1 MLQYLL
7 YPLASDFSV
16 FNVFRYISFRAMGA
30 AATAIIISL
39 IIGPWL
45 IQKLKL
51 MSFGQVVREEGPATH
66 KKKAGTPTMGGTLIL
81 FSLFI
86 SMFLWM
92 DFTSVSSWIVLFVTL
107 AYGILGFWDDY
118 KKIVLKNT
126 KGVSARGKL
135 LFQIVVA
142 GITCWLFHTYGK
154 LDTQLHF
161 PFLKTFTI
169 DLGWFYIPFCMCVI
183 VGSSNAVN
191 LTDGLDGLAIG
202 SVIITLGTFALLT
215 YLAGN
220 VKFAEYLDIPYV
232 AGVGELAVFCA
243 ATVAAGLGFLWF
255 NAYPAQVFMGDVGS
269 LALGGAIGT
278 LAVATKN
285 ELLLIVLGG
294 LFVVEALSVMIQVFV
309 FKRTGK
315 RVFRMAPIHHHFEI
329 KGIPESKITV
339 RFWIISI
346 LLAILALSTLK
357 LR

>member
-1 MLQYLL
+1 MLYYFL
-7 YPLASDFSV
+7 YPLAGQISV
-16 FNVFRYISFRAMGA
+16 FNVFRYISFRALGA
-30 AATAIIISL
+30 AATSIVVAL
-39 IIGPWL
+39 FVGPWL
-45 IQKLKL
+45 IAKLKL

-81 FSLFI
+81 FSLFV
-86 SMFLWM
+86 SMLLWM
-92 DFTSVSSWIVLFVTL
+92 DFSSVSVWIVMFVTL

-126 KGVSARGKL
+126 KGVSARQKL
-135 LFQIVVA
+135 VFQVLVA
-142 GITCWLFHTYGK
+142 GATAWLFHRYAN
-154 LDTQLHF
+154 LDAKLHF
-161 PFLKTFTI
+161 PFLKNFTM
-169 DLGWFYIPFCMCVI
+169 DLGWLYIPFCMAVI

-202 SVIITLGTFALLT
+202 AVISTVGTFAVLT

-220 VKFAEYLDIPYV
+220 AKFADYLDIPHVY
-232 AGVGELAVFCA
+232 GVGELAVFCA
-243 ATVAAGLGFLWF
+243 ATMAAGLGFLWF

-278 LAVATKN
+278 MAVATKN
-285 ELLLIVLGG
+285 ELLLLITGG
-294 LFVVEALSVMIQVFV
+294 LFVIETLSVVIQVFV

-315 RVFRMAPIHHHFEI
+315 RVFRMAPIHHHYEM
-329 KGIPESKITV
+329 KGLAESKITV

-346 LLAILALSTLK
+346 LLAIVALSTLK

>member
-1 MLQYLL
+1 MLQFFLF
-7 YPLASDFSV
+7 PLAGEYTF
-16 FNVFRYISFRAMGA
+16 FNVFRYITFRALGA
-30 AATAIIISL
+30 AATALVISL
-39 IIGPWL
+39 IVGPWL

-51 MSFGQVVREEGPATH
+51 MSFGQVVREEGPASH

-81 FSLFI
+81 FSLFL
-86 SMFLWM
+86 SMLLWM
-92 DFTSVSSWIVLFVTL
+92 DFASISTWIVLFVTL

-126 KGVSARGKL
+126 RGVSARGKL
-135 LFQIVVA
+135 FFQIIVA
-142 GITCWLFHTYGK
+142 GATCWLFHTYGQ
-154 LDTQLHF
+154 LDAQLHF
-161 PFLKTFTI
+161 PFLKNLSI
-169 DLGWFYIPFCMCVI
+169 DLGWVYIPFCMCVI
-183 VGSSNAVN
+183 VGASNAVN

-202 SVIITLGTFALLT
+202 AVIATVGTFAILA

-232 AGVGELAVFCA
+232 AGIGELTIFCA
-243 ATVAAGLGFLWF
+243 ATLAAGLGFLWF

-285 ELLLIVLGG
+285 ELLLTIIGG

-315 RVFRMAPIHHHFEI
+315 RVFRMAPIHHHFEM

-339 RFWIISI
+339 RFWIIAI